1 MRKTRFNPDRFHLNQ
16 IPMYLV
22 LVPLALFMALPIVF
36 IINHAF
42 KPIDEL
48 FAFPPRFFVENPVV
62 DNFVKLARQ
71 ASAGGISISRYIF
84 NSVIVTFS
92 VVFLSMIFSSMAAF
106 ALSKLR
112 FRAKGVLMEINNLA
126 MMFVP
131 VAVIIPRYLLV
142 DKMGIINTYL
152 AHILPLLALPV
163 GMFLVKQFTDQVPDS
178 LIEAAVVDGANYFT
192 VYRKIILPMIKPAI
206 ATVAILAF
214 QSVWNNTETSTM
226 YTNKES
232 MRTLTFYMSTLASN
246 TNAVAGQGIAA
257 AASLIMFLPNL
268 LLFILCQ
275 SKVMNTMAHSGIK

>member
-84 NSVIVTFS
+84 NSVLVTFS

>member
-1 MRKTRFNPDRFHLNQ
+1 MRKARFNPKGFHANQ

-22 LVPLALFMALPIVF
+22 LVPLALFMSLPIVF

-42 KPIDEL
+42 KPIEEL
-48 FAFPPRFFVENPVV
+48 FAFPPKFLVNNPSL
-62 DNFVKLARQ
+62 DNFTKLIRQ

-84 NSVIVTFS
+84 NSLIVTLS
-92 VVFLSMIFSSMAAF
+92 VVLLSIVFSSMSAF

-112 FRAKGVLMEINNLA
+112 FRGKKMLMEVNNLA

-131 VAVIIPRYLLV
+131 VAVIIPRYLLI
-142 DKMGIINTYL
+142 DKLGMINTYF
-152 AHILPLLALPV
+152 AHILPLLAMPV

-178 LIEAAVVDGANYFT
+178 LIEAAIVDGAGYFR
-192 VYRKIILPMIKPAI
+192 VYRKIILPMIRPAI

-214 QSVWNNTETSTM
+214 QSVWNNTETSIM
-226 YTNKES
+226 FTNREN
-232 MRTLTFYMSTLASN
+232 MRTLTFYMNTLASN

-268 LLFILCQ
+268 ILFICMQ
-275 SKVMNTMAHSGIK
+275 SKVMNTMAHSGLK

>member
-1 MRKTRFNPDRFHLNQ
+1 MRKTRFNPDKFHFNQ

-48 FAFPPRFFVENPVV
+48 FAFPPRFFVENPVF

-84 NSVIVTFS
+84 NSVIVTGS
-92 VVFLSMIFSSMAAF
+92 VVFLSMIISSMAAF

-112 FRAKGVLMEINNLA
+112 FRAKGILMEINNLA

-142 DKMGIINTYL
+142 EKMGIINTYF
-152 AHILPLLALPV
+152 AHILPLIALPV

-214 QSVWNNTETSTM
+214 QSVWNNTETSAM

-232 MRTLTFYMSTLASN
+232 MRTLTFYMNTLASN
-246 TNAVAGQGIAA
+246 TNAVVGQGIAA

-268 LLFILCQ
+268 ILFILCQ